1 MDSRQQFEEWA
12 ISSAWLGLGE
22 ESQLHMDADGKGYNE
37 IEVHTAWLAWQA
49 SRASIVVEL
58 PDAFWPGYVEEDEP
72 GLCIST
78 HLYTIEQITEALA
91 EQGIT
96 AS

>member
-1 MDSRQQFEEWA
+1 MDSRQQFEEWYA
-12 ISSAWLGLGE
+12 E
-22 ESQLHMDADGKGYNE
+22 ESKDWPPAITVCCKETMRG
-37 IEVHTAWLAWQA
+37 TWQA
-49 SRASIVVEL
+49 SRSAIKVEL

>member
-49 SRASIVVEL
+49 SRESLVVEL
-58 PDAFWPGYVEEDEP
+58 PEPIELETVGVGCTMSDEYFDIDDVKLAINDA
-72 GLCIST
+72 
-78 HLYTIEQITEALA
+78 
-91 EQGIT
+91 GIKYK
-96 AS
+96 

>member
-22 ESQLHMDADGKGYNE
+22 ESQVHMDADGKGYNE

-49 SRASIVVEL
+49 SRAAIVIEMPTTCASDDPYQIKREIIDEL
-58 PDAFWPGYVEEDEP
+58 RDN
-72 GLCIST
+72 
-78 HLYTIEQITEALA
+78 
-91 EQGIT
+91 GIRT
-96 AS
+96 K